1 MKYKIWRSINNV
13 ETPRKKFVSYQ
24 KNKWYIE
31 KKDNRALKFK
41 QTMATNLGNTRS
53 SVENHLDA
61 WRPPSWNSFLDP
73 RFPLRATRDSA
84 NRSHFSRACVALH
97 TRPPT
102 SALRLRSLA
111 RKRRKNN
118 ACFSGYWSRVLR
130 FFDKNTIS
138 VSGIK
143 DNQIYGPLGFCFIQ
157 FGSEC

>member
-1 MKYKIWRSINNV
+1 MKKHKQCRNPKEKISKLPKEQV
-13 ETPRKKFVSYQ
+13 VHRKKGQSSFEVQTNNGY
-24 KNKWYIE
+24 KP
-31 KKDNRALKFK
+31 LKYSK
-41 QTMATNLGNTRS
+41 LGR
-53 SVENHLDA
+53 NHLDA

-102 SALRLRSLA
+102 SALRLPSLA

-118 ACFSGYWSRVLR
+118 VCFSGYWSRVLR

-138 VSGIK
+138 VSCIK
-143 DNQIYGPLGFCFIQ
+143 DNYIYGPLGFCFIQ